1 MVAARQPAEDKGSKE
16 WIMIFGKSRDSG
28 DRRGASD
35 PLGSVERVRSARWAD
50 WERRSGA
57 RHGGHKG
64 GAVKLLGVR
73 PQSVAGQAMIMIIVV
88 LMLLMLLP
96 LILYS
101 ANSGSLPVVTT
112 NVNSRLA
119 WDAANAGM
127 SNYRNQLDQNI
138 SFAQYNEDTHY
149 GAGGSEPMGVYSEF
163 NYAVSGQYSGPSE
176 SATPFS
182 CTGPYTQVI
191 PNVRIINWQPV
202 KGTSAPA
209 CEHYTVSVAI
219 GTLTLNTASIKV
231 TVTGEAGSKGQVRS
245 YKAVSSVFSRPA
257 LDYALNTN
265 FNATN
270 PTRSTLQTDVPVL
283 IHLVE
288 FFDPNIQNAL
298 PGGLALTPQFIQE
311 VVDMV
316 CVRYAGQ
323 QFSLPGT
330 TITFSGP
337 FPGCPVNTLQA
348 GWSWNGGLPNPIVP
362 STFSIGQYF
371 RQYQD
376 TINGN
381 VRSNDGLYYCGFP
394 PNHLINWVQLGLNA
408 FGSNWGSLAIDA
420 ALATVFYFATGNLS
434 PVSPVINGN
443 IVAGAPVSQGGGGVS
458 QGPIPG
464 IPGGLGSTLALLTG
478 YPSCPSAGPTLTP
491 GSSVT
496 LGGKLEQ
503 LPQPN
508 PNLESIASQGGH
520 YIEPGGITVPESP
533 GGCLYQGQAVII
545 LNANGTMT
553 VWNPDT
559 IGINS
564 TYNNGCPSNGGTAA
578 LPADGVVYVA
588 NEYTHHTC
596 KNFPSY
602 PFTALNSGY
611 GTSQANPIQNQNC
624 SNGNA
629 IIQGTLNGRL
639 TVAAQNDV
647 IITNSIYYGGPNCP
661 GTGSSAVAGQLCNS
675 LLGLTAQGNVE
686 INHPQ
691 DLNVNTFTT
700 VLGYISDVCNILSIV
715 AAAASL
721 VGIGIP
727 FAAPI
732 VVICSYLVIAG
743 DLFLLYLVGRNDTDC
758 PSSGLNACSNYGT
771 AANPADDDTTNP
783 NVLAPDPGEAAWFSF
798 ENPADLIQDVLD
810 GLQDAAY
817 SAVFGVCGECNKYIY
832 FSIPC
837 SLNFNSWGSAS
848 VNWCT
853 HHTCKNFPSYPFTA
867 LNSGYG
873 TSQANPIQNQ
883 NCSNGNAIIQGTLN
897 GRLTVAA
904 QNDVIITNSIYYG
917 GPNCPGTGSSAVAG
931 QLCNSLLGL
940 TAQGNVEINHPQD
953 LNVNTFTTV
962 LGYISDVCNIL
973 SIVAAAASLVGIGI
987 PFAAPIVVICSYLVI
1002 AGDLFLLYLVGRNDT
1017 DCPSSGLNACSNYGT
1032 AANPA
1037 DDDTTNP
1044 NVLAPDPGEAAW
1056 FSFENPADLIQDVLD
1071 GLQDAAYSAV
1081 FGVCGEC
1088 NKYIYFSIPCSLNFN
1103 SWGSASVNWCTV
1115 STLIADE
1122 SWAIYEWVGESDNPQ
1137 FNDGSTNWGSVLHDG
1152 DGDNWCIPVG
1162 QGVDGMVDAAW
1173 DWVMNGSWCGG
1184 PSSPSWP
1191 VDQFIDY
1198 FQPDTNFPA
1207 FYGEGYVGQQA
1218 VVNAII
1224 LAAGK
1229 QLPNGAYPA
1238 YNAVQNSFL
1247 SGTSSVCPSWNL
1259 NCGMFKV
1266 NNSQAGYSMG
1276 RLYVNGSVT
1285 EYFGGRWTGECQS
1298 LGNLFNT
1305 TGSTLPFMNCL
1316 SNSGYYWSLSFDPRQ
1331 ILESPPHFYGAASPA
1346 AASALTWQPVSTG
1359 VVNSSAEQALT
1370 GAGG

>member
-1 MVAARQPAEDKGSKE
+1 
-16 WIMIFGKSRDSG
+16 MIFGKSRDSG

-853 HHTCKNFPSYPFTA
+853 
-867 LNSGYG
+867 
-873 TSQANPIQNQ
+873 
-883 NCSNGNAIIQGTLN
+883 
-897 GRLTVAA
+897 
-904 QNDVIITNSIYYG
+904 
-917 GPNCPGTGSSAVAG
+917 
-931 QLCNSLLGL
+931 
-940 TAQGNVEINHPQD
+940 
-953 LNVNTFTTV
+953 
-962 LGYISDVCNIL
+962 
-973 SIVAAAASLVGIGI
+973 
-987 PFAAPIVVICSYLVI
+987 
-1002 AGDLFLLYLVGRNDT
+1002 
-1017 DCPSSGLNACSNYGT
+1017 
-1032 AANPA
+1032 
-1037 DDDTTNP
+1037 
-1044 NVLAPDPGEAAW
+1044 
-1056 FSFENPADLIQDVLD
+1056 
-1071 GLQDAAYSAV
+1071 
-1081 FGVCGEC
+1081 
-1088 NKYIYFSIPCSLNFN
+1088 
-1103 SWGSASVNWCTV
+1103 V

>member
-1 MVAARQPAEDKGSKE
+1 M
-16 WIMIFGKSRDSG
+16 MFGKSMGSG
-28 DRRGASD
+28 DRRGAFDSMGPD
-35 PLGSVERVRSARWAD
+35 GKLRSARWAN
-50 WERRSGA
+50 WKKRLGT

-64 GAVKLLGVR
+64 GAVKLLGLR

-101 ANSGSLPVVTT
+101 ANSGSLPVVAT

-138 SFAQYNEDTHY
+138 SFAEYNEDSHY
-149 GAGGSEPMGVYSEF
+149 GAGGTEPTGAASEF

-219 GTLTLNTASIKV
+219 GTLTLNSASIKV
-231 TVTGEAGSKGQVRS
+231 TVTGEAGAKGQVRS

-298 PGGLALTPQFIQE
+298 PGGLQLTPQFIQE

-330 TITFSGP
+330 SITFSGP

-348 GWSWNGGLPNPIVP
+348 GWSWNGGLPSPLVGSSWSLGN
-362 STFSIGQYF
+362 YF
-371 RQYQD
+371 RKYQD

-394 PNHLINWVQLGLNA
+394 PSHLVNWVQLGLSA
-408 FGSNWGSLAIDA
+408 FGASWTGLVIDA
-420 ALATVFYFATGNLS
+420 VLGAVFYFATGNLS

-496 LGGKLEQ
+496 LGSKLEQ

-533 GGCLYQGQAVII
+533 GGCLYQGQAII
-545 LNANGTMT
+545 LLNANGTMT

-578 LPADGVVYVA
+578 LPANGVIYVA

-602 PFTALNSGY
+602 PFTALNYGY

-661 GTGSSAVAGQLCNS
+661 GTGSSAVAGSLCNS

-691 DLNVNTFTT
+691 DSNVNTFTT
-700 VLGYISDVCNILSIV
+700 VVGYISDICTVLGAI
-715 AAAASL
+715 AAALSL

-727 FAAPI
+727 ILASVATICYYVTFAA
-732 VVICSYLVIAG
+732 
-743 DLFLLYLVGRNDTDC
+743 DLMLLYLVGRNETDC
-758 PSSGLNACSNYGT
+758 PNSGFNNCYQYGGGT
-771 AANPADDDTTNP
+771 FNDDTTNP
-783 NVLAPDPGEAAWFSF
+783 NVLFPDPSEASWMSF
-798 ENPADLIQDVLD
+798 DEPAALLGDIVDGLADL
-810 GLQDAAY
+810 
-817 SAVFGVCGECNKYIY
+817 VFCGECQVYITIWY
-832 FSIPC
+832 PC
-837 SLNFNSWGSAS
+837 SFNWNSWGSFS
-848 VNWCT
+848 MNWC
-853 HHTCKNFPSYPFTA
+853 SY
-867 LNSGYG
+867 
-873 TSQANPIQNQ
+873 QQ
-883 NCSNGNAIIQGTLN
+883 
-897 GRLTVAA
+897 
-904 QNDVIITNSIYYG
+904 
-917 GPNCPGTGSSAVAG
+917 
-931 QLCNSLLGL
+931 
-940 TAQGNVEINHPQD
+940 
-953 LNVNTFTTV
+953 
-962 LGYISDVCNIL
+962 
-973 SIVAAAASLVGIGI
+973 IVW
-987 PFAAPIVVICSYLVI
+987 
-1002 AGDLFLLYLVGRNDT
+1002 NENWT
-1017 DCPSSGLNACSNYGT
+1017 DP
-1032 AANPA
+1032 PWQ
-1037 DDDTTNP
+1037 
-1044 NVLAPDPGEAAW
+1044 PD
-1056 FSFENPADLIQDVLD
+1056 F
-1071 GLQDAAYSAV
+1071 
-1081 FGVCGEC
+1081 
-1088 NKYIYFSIPCSLNFN
+1088 
-1103 SWGSASVNWCTV
+1103 
-1115 STLIADE
+1115 
-1122 SWAIYEWVGESDNPQ
+1122 GESDNNQ
-1137 FNDGSTNWGSVLHDG
+1137 FNGGTVNVGALLKPDGPNGTG
-1152 DGDNWCIPVG
+1152 DGDEICIPNGMGLGGV
-1162 QGVDGMVDAAW
+1162 VDGVI
-1173 DWVMNGSWCGG
+1173 DWVMNGDWCGG
-1184 PSSPSWP
+1184 QSSSTWP

-1198 FQPDTNFPA
+1198 FSPDTNFPA
-1207 FYGEGYVGQQA
+1207 FYGEGYVATSAAQRA
-1218 VVNAII
+1218 VVNAVI
-1224 LAAGK
+1224 LAVGQ
-1229 QLPNGAYPA
+1229 QLPNGGYPA

-1316 SNSGYYWSLSFDPRQ
+1316 SNSGYYWDLSFDPRQ